1 MSDAENKKAL
11 DSSVQYFEDFIN
23 KVLPQGLEDVEPMEV
38 MKHYNVIRTELS
50 KLYVDIDE

>member
-1 MSDAENKKAL
+1 MSDTEKKKAL